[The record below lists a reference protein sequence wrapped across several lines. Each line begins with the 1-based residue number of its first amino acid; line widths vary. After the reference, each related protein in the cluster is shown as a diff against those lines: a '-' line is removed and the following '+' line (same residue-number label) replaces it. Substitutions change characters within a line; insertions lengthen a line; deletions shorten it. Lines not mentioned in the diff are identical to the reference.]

1 MAVVHG
7 KCGFEYETGPIL
19 DTNGAER
26 TRSVVGTE
34 GETMRME
41 GKYKP
46 GTRRNQGRC
55 CP

>member
-1 MAVVHG
+1 MDLELVTIGTELLLGLTV
-7 KCGFEYETGPIL
+7 